1 MARPK
6 SYNREEVVERVVYA
20 FWQHGYQALGL
31 RELERLTGLNQFAI
45 RTEFGGKEGL
55 YLEALDV
62 YSEKAIDHA
71 MQPMK
76 DGGIQDIIDFLYALV
91 TDGSMTSSKH
101 GCLVVNTGIENARGG
116 SPRLVKAVRRYWH
129 ELENCFLTCLEN
141 AAASKRIDPSTDC
154 ASLAKGLVSGV
165 MGVHVQHRLDG
176 SNRGGRFLVG
186 VLCDQLGAMERDA

>member
-62 YSEKAIDHA
+62 YSEQAIDHA

-76 DGGIQDIIDFLYALV
+76 DGGIQDIVDFLDALV
-91 TDGSMTSSKH
+91 HDGSMTSSKY
-101 GCLVVNTGIENARGG
+101 GCHVVNTGIENARVG
-116 SPRLVKAVRRYWH
+116 SPRLEKAVRRYWR
-129 ELENCFLTCLEN
+129 ELESCFLTCIEY
-141 AAASKRIDPSTDC
+141 AAASKRIDASTDC
-154 ASLAKGLVSGV
+154 AALAKGLVSGV
-165 MGVHVQHRLDG
+165 MGVHVQNRLDG

-186 VLCDQLGAMERDA
+186 VLCDQLSALERDA

>member
-6 SYNREEVVERVVYA
+6 SYNKEEVVERVVHA

-55 YLEALDV
+55 YLEALDF

-76 DGGIQDIIDFLYALV
+76 DGTVQDIIAFLEALV

-101 GCLVVNTGIENARGG
+101 GCLVVNTGIENARVG
-116 SPRLVKAVRRYWH
+116 SPHLEMAVRRYWQA
-129 ELENCFLTCLEN
+129 LESCFRTCLEN
-141 AAASKRIDPSTDC
+141 AATDKRIDPSSDC

-165 MGVHVQHRLDG
+165 MGVHVQNRLDG
-176 SNRGGRFLVG
+176 SNKGGRFLVG
-186 VLCDQLGAMERDA
+186 VLCDQLRAMERSA

>member
-6 SYNREEVVERVVYA
+6 SYNKEEVVERVVYA

-55 YLEALDV
+55 YLEALNV
-62 YSEKAIDHA
+62 YSEQAIDHA

-76 DGGIQDIIDFLYALV
+76 DGTLQDIADFLEALV

-101 GCLVVNTGIENARGG
+101 GCLVVNTGIENARVG
-116 SPRLVKAVRRYWH
+116 SPRLDEAVRRYWQA
-129 ELENCFLTCLEN
+129 LESCFQTCLEN
-141 AAASKRIDPSTDC
+141 AVAEGRIAPSMDC

-165 MGVHVQHRLDG
+165 MGVHVQNRLDG
-176 SNRGGRFLVG
+176 SNQGGRFLVG
-186 VLCDQLGAMERDA
+186 VLRDQLRAMERSA

>member
-6 SYNREEVVERVVYA
+6 SYNKEEVVERVVHA

-55 YLEALDV
+55 YLEALDF

-76 DGGIQDIIDFLYALV
+76 NGTVQDIIAFLEALV
-91 TDGSMTSSKH
+91 SDGSMTSSKH
-101 GCLVVNTGIENARGG
+101 GCLVVNTGIENARVG
-116 SPRLVKAVRRYWH
+116 SPRLEKAVRRYWQA
-129 ELENCFLTCLEN
+129 LESCFRTCLEN
-141 AAASKRIDPSTDC
+141 AVAEKRVDPSIDY
-154 ASLAKGLVSGV
+154 ASFAKGLVSGV
-165 MGVHVQHRLDG
+165 MGVHVQNRLDG
-176 SNRGGRFLVG
+176 SNKGGRFLVG
-186 VLCDQLGAMERDA
+186 VLCDQLRAMERSA

>member
-45 RTEFGGKEGL
+45 RTEFGGKERL

-71 MQPMK
+71 MRPMR
-76 DGGIQDIIDFLYALV
+76 DGGIQDIVDFLEALV
-91 TDGSMTSSKH
+91 TDGSMTSSAH
-101 GCLVVNTGIENARGG
+101 GCLVVNTGIENARVG
-116 SPRLVKAVRRYWH
+116 SPRLEKAVRRYWQA
-129 ELENCFLTCLEN
+129 LEICFKTCLEN
-141 AAASKRIDPSTDC
+141 AAAEARIDPSTDC
-154 ASLAKGLVSGV
+154 ASMAKGLVSGV
-165 MGVHVQHRLDG
+165 MGVHVQNRLDA

-186 VLCDQLGAMERDA
+186 VLCDQLRAMERSA

>member
-6 SYNREEVVERVVYA
+6 SYNREEVVERVVHA

-62 YSEKAIDHA
+62 YSEQAIVHA

-76 DGGIQDIIDFLYALV
+76 DGTMQDIIDFLEALV
-91 TDGSMTSSKH
+91 TDGSMTSSKY
-101 GCLVVNTGIENARGG
+101 GCLVVNTGIENARVG
-116 SPRLVKAVRRYWH
+116 SPRLDAAVRRYWQA
-129 ELENCFLTCLEN
+129 LEACFRTCLEN
-141 AAASKRIDPSTDC
+141 AASENRIDPSTDC
-154 ASLAKGLVSGV
+154 TSLAKGLISGV
-165 MGVHVQHRLDG
+165 MGVHVQNRLDG

-186 VLCDQLGAMERDA
+186 VLCDQLRNMELKA

>member
-6 SYNREEVVERVVYA
+6 SYNKEEVVERVVHA

-31 RELERLTGLNQFAI
+31 RELERLTRLNQFAI

-62 YSEKAIDHA
+62 YSASAIDHA

-76 DGGIQDIIDFLYALV
+76 DGTLQNIVDFLEALV

-101 GCLVVNTGIENARGG
+101 GCLVVNTGIENARVG
-116 SPRLVKAVRRYWH
+116 SPRLDEAVRRYWQA
-129 ELENCFLTCLEN
+129 LENCFLTCLEN
-141 AAASKRIDPSTDC
+141 AAAEGRIEPSTDC

-165 MGVHVQHRLDG
+165 MGVHVQNRLDG
-176 SNRGGRFLVG
+176 SNKGGRFLVG
-186 VLCDQLGAMERDA
+186 VLCDQLRAMERSA